1 MNLKQFID
9 RPILSMV
16 ISVVIVVAGLIGIYA
31 LAVEQYPDIAPPTIM
46 VSTTYSGAN
55 AETVQK
61 SVIVPLEEAINGV
74 ENMTYMVSS
83 ATNNGTAQ
91 ITVFFKQ
98 GSDPDMAAVNVQNKV
113 STATALLPAEVT
125 KVGVTTMKRQSSMLK
140 IFALESPN
148 GTYDE
153 TFITNYI
160 SINIKP
166 QLQRISGVGEVNVM
180 GGDYAMRIWLK
191 PDVMAQYQLEPSD
204 VTSALSSQNIE
215 ASAGTIG
222 EDSKNVY
229 QYTLKYRGRLEKE
242 TEFENIVI
250 KAYDDGRVLRLS
262 DVADVELGA
271 QSYAYEGSVNGNPG
285 TTCMVNQTA
294 GTNANEIIKNIDKY
308 LDSLKDQLPE
318 DLVVVEL
325 MSTKDFLDAS
335 IHKVIRTLFEAI
347 ILVVLVVYFFLQNPR
362 STLIP
367 TISIMVSLI
376 GTFAVIYVA
385 GFTLN
390 LLTLFALV
398 LAIGTVVDD
407 AIIVVEAVQ
416 AKFDEGYRSPYKAA
430 VDAMTGISSAVI
442 TSTLVFMAVFIPV
455 SFMGGTSG
463 VFYTQ
468 FGITMAVAVGI
479 SAINALTLTPALCA
493 LILRPN
499 EIVEEGKKPEFSTR
513 FRMAFE
519 ASFDA
524 FKSKYKR
531 SALYFVKHKWMAW
544 TALALCCCVL
554 VLLMRSAKTSLVPN
568 EDTGTLFVS
577 LDSPAGSTLNQTL
590 EIMNKVEEK
599 IATIPQIKNF
609 NKVAGY
615 GMGAGAGA
623 SHGMFIIKLKH
634 WDERKGEEN
643 SVDAI
648 SNEIYRLTADIKDA
662 HLFVFAP
669 PMISGYG
676 TGNSFEVYLQD
687 RSGKGVDALNKV
699 TADFIAAMNQRDEVK
714 MAYTSFSTDYPQY
727 RVDVDEAQCQRS
739 GITTEH
745 VLSVLSGYFGS
756 SYVSNF
762 NRFTKLYRVI
772 IQAPSDA
779 RNSMQALDN
788 VYVKTTG
795 GMAPVSQFVK
805 LTKIYGAESLT
816 RFNMFS
822 SILVQGMPAD
832 GYSSGDI
839 IQAVKEVAAQTLPTG
854 YGYEF
859 SGMTREEE
867 QMSGSN
873 TTVLVYAICILFIY
887 LILCGLYESLF
898 IPFAVIL
905 SVPFGLMGSFLFAR
919 MWGID
924 NNIYMQTGLI
934 MLIGLLSKTAI
945 LLTEYATERRKEGMS
960 LSAAAVSAAGARL
973 RPILMTVM
981 TMVFGML
988 PLMFA
993 SGVGANGN
1001 QSLGVGV
1008 VGGIIIGSIALLFF
1022 TPSFFILFEYL
1033 EEKIMGK
1040 RRAERLEQTNA
1051 YTVNKQ

>member
-191 PDVMAQYQLEPSD
+191 PDIMAQYQLEPSD
-204 VTSALSSQNIE
+204 VTAALSSQNIE

-271 QSYAYEGSVNGNPG
+271 QSYSYEGSVNGNPG

-499 EIVEEGKKPEFSTR
+499 EIVEDGKKPEFSTR

-531 SALYFVKHKWMAW
+531 SALFFVKHKWMAW

-599 IATIPQIKNF
+599 IATIPQVKNF
-609 NKVAGY
+609 NKVAGF

-699 TADFIAAMNQRDEVK
+699 TANFIAALNQRDEVK

-739 GITTEH
+739 GITTDH

-832 GYSSGDI
+832 GYGSGDI
-839 IQAVKEVAAQTLPTG
+839 IQTVKEVAAQTLPTG

-1040 RRAERLEQTNA
+1040 RRAERLEQENA